1 LPAPTTG
8 IVVWALLVLVFAL
21 PAFVVAF
28 EAAMHFQGVAI
39 DGPFQLYNAL
49 RRIQAGYRP
58 GIDFQF
64 FHGMGVPYAHYWLY
78 RLFGGG
84 FAGSEMARQLI
95 GTTAYVLVFLVFFR
109 AFAQSRQET
118 LCLTVGA
125 LALSWLLKFTAIMF
139 AQIGMLGLRS
149 ALPTLLP
156 VALYLARTPRQRV
169 IAAGMMIGV
178 GLLMSTE
185 QGIAALLAYVIVSIV
200 VAIRAPRPRERVGE
214 AAATIGIAIVTVVA
228 LLTAV
233 GGFNGM
239 RGALR
244 YNFSTVPR
252 DQYWYFGVPP
262 NQFISSWWGG
272 LKTLIMVWPV
282 GLAIVA
288 GMIVSFW
295 YLRHAW
301 RSARAPDTK
310 AARRAFALATLPVYG
325 VISCGS
331 LLGVL
336 STAYAQPLWRTLVLT
351 GLLAVAHWSAAHDE
365 RTRRPPWLG
374 VSRSLCVG
382 VVILSAWTLLRVR
395 LVAAT
400 LYTAAVHVSRDH
412 LTRHVGFT
420 AGGIWPETLK
430 DGQAIID
437 ANRGPSGE
445 LPVLWSTYS
454 GWIEARNGL
463 FNPSFDYIIHS
474 LGPDNRRAYVD
485 AFRASR
491 PLLVQTMSPMYSGYE
506 PWLENSNWEF
516 YDELLTWYEVTGRTP
531 WSLYWERRATP
542 APAPELLAT
551 IPVAPGAPYV
561 ALPKLAGTAALPTS
575 ILEVEVEYTVDN
587 PLRSLP
593 LIGASPRYLI
603 GVGGAYND
611 TPVSL
616 APYARRAR
624 FLLLASPEQ
633 TPSLHFQTFSL
644 LPGASYAPSVVRVYS
659 RPMDERNQK
668 WVMLMLQRYTSHTG

>member
-1 LPAPTTG
+1 
-8 IVVWALLVLVFAL
+8 
-21 PAFVVAF
+21 
-28 EAAMHFQGVAI
+28 MHFQGIAI

-58 GIDFQF
+58 GVDFQF

-78 RLFGGG
+78 RLLGGG

-95 GTTAYVLVFLVFFR
+95 GTTAYVLVLVVFFG
-109 AFAQSRQET
+109 AFARNRQET
-118 LCLTVGA
+118 LCLTVAA
-125 LALSWLLKFTAIMF
+125 LVLSWMLKFTVIMF
-139 AQIGMLGLRS
+139 AQIGMLGLRA

-156 VALYLARTPRQRV
+156 VALYLARTPRRRAV
-169 IAAGMMIGV
+169 AGGVVVGV

-185 QGIAALLAYVIVSIV
+185 QGIAALLAYVIASVV
-200 VAIRAPRPRERVGE
+200 VAIRAPRPRERIGE
-214 AAATIGIAIVTVVA
+214 AAATIGLAIITVVT

-233 GGFNGM
+233 GGFSGM

-262 NQFISSWWGG
+262 NQFISSWSGG
-272 LKTLIMVWPV
+272 LKTLVAVWPV
-282 GLAIVA
+282 GLAIAA
-288 GMIVSFW
+288 GMLVSFW
-295 YLRHAW
+295 YLRCAW
-301 RSARAPDTK
+301 RSARAPETE
-310 AARRAFALATLPVYG
+310 AARRAFALATLALYG

-336 STAYAQPLWRTLVLT
+336 SIAYAQPLWRALMLA
-351 GLLAVAHWSAAHDE
+351 GLLEAARWSGARDDRAS
-365 RTRRPPWLG
+365 RSPWLG

-382 VVILSAWTLLRVR
+382 VVVLSVWTLVRVR
-395 LVAAT
+395 LVPAT
-400 LYTAAVHVSRDH
+400 LYAAVVHVPRDH
-412 LTRHVGFT
+412 AARRIGFV
-420 AGGIWPETLK
+420 AGGIWPQTLK

-437 ANRGPSGE
+437 AHRGPRGK

-474 LGPDNRRAYVD
+474 LGSDNRRAYVD
-485 AFRASR
+485 KFRAVR
-491 PLLVQTMSPMYSGYE
+491 PALVQTMSPMYSGYE

-516 YDELLTWYEVTGRTP
+516 YDELLTWYDVTGSTP

-542 APAPELLAT
+542 APPPTLLST
-551 IPVAPGAPYV
+551 IAVAPGASYV
-561 ALPKLAGTAALPTS
+561 ALARMPDSVALPAS

-587 PLRSLP
+587 PLRWLP

-616 APYARRAR
+616 APYARRTR
-624 FLLLASPEQ
+624 FLLFASPGQ

-659 RPMDERNQK
+659 RPMDERNRT
-668 WVMLMLQRYTSHTG
+668 WVMSMLERYTRRTD